1 MSRKSYAQRMSNS
14 LERHTDYGEI
24 SLEEGSLS
32 ADPIEQFR
40 TWLDEADSSGVYEPN
55 AMVLS
60 TIDPDGAPTIRTVL
74 LRGVSDDG
82 FAFYTDYTS
91 QKGQALALNPDVAVV
106 FPWYTLHRQV
116 IIRGS
121 VEKVSET
128 DSDAYFSTRP
138 RDSRIGAW
146 ASDQS
151 QPIDSREA
159 LEQKV
164 HDATQRFE
172 GVEEVPRPQKWGGY
186 RVRPR
191 SIEFWAG
198 RRSRLHDRIRFIK
211 SEGGWSV
218 ERLQP

>member
-1 MSRKSYAQRMSNS
+1 MTSS
-14 LERHTDYGEI
+14 LDRHTDYGEI
-24 SLEEGSLS
+24 ALEEGSFS

-40 TWLDEADSSGVYEPN
+40 LWLDEADSSGVYEPN

-74 LRGVSDDG
+74 LRGVSAEG

-91 QKGQALALNPDVAVV
+91 QKGKALAAHPDVAVV

-121 VEKVSET
+121 VEKVPEA
-128 DSDAYFSTRP
+128 DSDAYFATRP

-151 QPIDSREA
+151 QPIDSRDA

-164 HDATQRFE
+164 EDATKRFE
-172 GVEEVPRPQKWGGY
+172 GVDEVPRPEKWGGY
-186 RVRPR
+186 LLRPR

-198 RRSRLHDRIRFIK
+198 RRSRLHDRIRFIN
-211 SEGGWSV
+211 SDRGWIP